1 MIEVNFTPFPILK
14 TSRLILR
21 NVKLSDGP
29 EMQFMR
35 SDERV
40 MRYIDRERTK
50 SLKEAEDFILLINN
64 LEKENNAVTWAICT
78 PENPKLQG
86 TICLWNFKKPHYR
99 AEVGYALHPDLQG
112 KGLMNE
118 ALNAVLDYGFNS
130 LKLHSIEAIVNPAN
144 DASIGIL
151 HKNNFKQEAYFKEN
165 FYFNGKFLDSAVYSL
180 LARDFQF
187 NP

>member
-1 MIEVNFTPFPILK
+1 MLSVNFTPFPTLT
-14 TSRLILR
+14 TSRLRLR
-21 NVKLSDGP
+21 NVTLSDGP

-40 MRYIDRERTK
+40 MRYIDREHTK
-50 SLKEAEDFILLINN
+50 TLKEAEDFIQLINN

-112 KGLMNE
+112 KGFMNE
-118 ALNAVLDYGFNS
+118 ALNTVLDYGFNT

-144 DASIGIL
+144 EASIGIL
-151 HKNNFKQEAYFKEN
+151 QKNNFIREAYFKEN
-165 FYFNGKFLDSAVYSL
+165 FYYNGNFLDSAVYSL
-180 LARDFQF
+180 LSRDFTF

>member
-1 MIEVNFTPFPILK
+1 MIEVNFTPFPTLK

-40 MRYIDRERTK
+40 MRYIDRERAKTI
-50 SLKEAEDFILLINN
+50 KEAEDFIHLINN

-78 PENPKLQG
+78 PENSKLQG

-151 HKNNFKQEAYFKEN
+151 QRNNFKQEAYFKEN

-180 LARDFQF
+180 LARDFKLK
-187 NP
+187 P

>member
-1 MIEVNFTPFPILK
+1 MLEVNFTPFPTLT

-21 NVKLSDGP
+21 NVTLNDAP

-40 MRYIDRERTK
+40 MRYIDKERAK
-50 SLKEAEDFILLINN
+50 SLKEAEEFILLINN

-78 PENPKLQG
+78 PENSKLQG

-118 ALNAVLDYGFNS
+118 ALNAVLNYGFNTI
-130 LKLHSIEAIVNPAN
+130 KLHSIEAIVNPAN

-151 HKNNFKQEAYFKEN
+151 KKNNFKQEAYFKEN
-165 FYFNGKFLDSAVYSL
+165 FYYNGKFLDSAVYSL
-180 LARDFQF
+180 LARDFKF
-187 NP
+187 NK